1 MTAVVTASSR
11 RDPLPDT
18 PSDRL
23 RRLARQVERLA
34 VSGRTDPEEIAITK
48 QLIAR
53 DLRRLAVEI
62 GRFQ

>member
-1 MTAVVTASSR
+1 
-11 RDPLPDT
+11 
-18 PSDRL
+18 
-23 RRLARQVERLA
+23 LARQVERLA